1 MTKNFFLLNILCCC
15 IFNVQAQ
22 RITEE
27 KIIRWKGFEKVEFK
41 LDTVEAFYIKPPQ
54 PIAGNPW
61 IWRAHFPNWHTEM
74 DSILLEK
81 GFHVA
86 YINTNNLY
94 AHPKAMMAWDN
105 FYDYLVT
112 KKSFAPKVALE
123 GVSRGA
129 LYVYAWAKRNP
140 AKVSCIYTEAAVCD
154 FTSWPGG
161 KGKGKGSGNDW
172 KKLLEIYGFTE
183 EQAIKYADQPKD
195 NLEALA
201 SFKVPILH
209 VVGLKDSIV

>member
-1 MTKNFFLLNILCCC
+1 MKKYFCLFLMLNVCFGCC
-15 IFNVQAQ
+15 FAQ
-22 RITEE
+22 QVSAEKSSRWKQFE
-27 KIIRWKGFEKVEFK
+27 KIEFII
-41 LDTVEAFYIKPPQ
+41 DSFPAWYIKPAN
-54 PIAGNPW
+54 PIPGNPW

-74 DSILLEK
+74 DSILLNK

-86 YINTNNLY
+86 HINTNNLY

-154 FTSWPGG
+154 FASWPGG

-209 VVGLKDSIV
+209 